1 MTTEEAIL
9 ELPLVHQTFVM
20 CKFSCVNRK
29 RTREKKE
36 MTVSERE
43 PMIEDVLDGTREVR
57 AALVLRDDQSTPHF
71 WCLQT
76 RFNADYDNDYSP

>member
-1 MTTEEAIL
+1 
-9 ELPLVHQTFVM
+9 
-20 CKFSCVNRK
+20 
-29 RTREKKE
+29 